1 MRLCCKGRLSI
12 SSSPTHPTTCRSQAM
27 SPAFHTQHREFAMGT
42 GEMTKEGFTAFL
54 QETLGHAA
62 QACKDGAIAFVCMD
76 WRHMGELLK
85 AGQAVFSELKNL
97 CVWNKNNGGM
107 GSFYRHQVEF
117 VHVFK
122 HGRAPHVNTIEL
134 GRHGRYRTTL
144 WTYAGVNTF
153 RAGRMDELAMHPT
166 VKPVALV
173 ADAIKDCTRRGD
185 LVLDPFS
192 GSGTTLMAAEKT
204 GRRGRAIEVD
214 PAYVDVAVR
223 RWQQVTGR
231 DAVLADQGQSFAERE
246 LEQQGAGG
254 TASRLEP
261 QSKVAEVSHG

>member
-1 MRLCCKGRLSI
+1 MAS
-12 SSSPTHPTTCRSQAM
+12 
-27 SPAFHTQHREFAMGT
+27 
-42 GEMTKEGFTAFL
+42 GEMSEGEFTTFLTAFL
-54 QETLGHAA
+54 
-62 QACKDGAIAFVCMD
+62 ACARDASRDGALHYVCMD
-76 WRHMGELLK
+76 GAHGFELLTAARR
-85 AGQAVFSELKNL
+85 AGLAHKIT
-97 CVWNKNNGGM
+97 CVWAKTNAGM

-192 GSGTTLMAAEKT
+192 GSGTTLIAAERT